1 MPPWSDL
8 QDLFRRPHC
17 PPHVTFVSYILI
29 AMLWDTGD
37 CYRCRCTLKPNSLIY
52 ILQLKIIHF
61 PSCMSVGQR
70 VGPGRRFWSV
80 FEVCSPSN
88 VSLYTGLLPFRHSFC
103 SCPRTLP
110 ALSCSLRLAHK
121 SLWRIF
127 NSFDSLLSVH
137 FRRSY
142 KSQS

>member
-1 MPPWSDL
+1 
-8 QDLFRRPHC
+8 
-17 PPHVTFVSYILI
+17 
-29 AMLWDTGD
+29 MLWDAGD
-37 CYRCRCTLKPNSLIY
+37 CYRCRCKLKPNSLIY

-70 VGPGRRFWSV
+70 VGPGRRFLSV

-121 SLWRIF
+121 ASGGYSIRSIASYPFISDAVAKASISWSPSQLRSNRSCSGSAKVF
-127 NSFDSLLSVH
+127 PSF
-137 FRRSY
+137 
-142 KSQS
+142 